1 VLPPEAIIPPADPD
15 FSESGRNGFPVGAF
29 MEGSLSLKKTTTRIG
44 PSTPPAGAISLWA
57 KRHPSW
63 HRVPPSELT
72 GLANSFRKAIV
83 STPLKRLRS
92 CHSGAV
98 RNDQIR
104 SVLFRRP
111 IEMVTLLLPDRVFA
125 RRPQLGLSWGRCVQL
140 WAAQFC
146 QQAP

>member
-29 MEGSLSLKKTTTRIG
+29 MEGSLSLKKTTTRMAPALPLLG
-44 PSTPPAGAISLWA
+44 PFLFGRS
-57 KRHPSW
+57 RHPSS
-63 HRVPPSELT
+63 HRVPRSELT
-72 GLANSFRKAIV
+72 GLAKSFRKAIV
-83 STPLKRLRS
+83 STALRRLRS